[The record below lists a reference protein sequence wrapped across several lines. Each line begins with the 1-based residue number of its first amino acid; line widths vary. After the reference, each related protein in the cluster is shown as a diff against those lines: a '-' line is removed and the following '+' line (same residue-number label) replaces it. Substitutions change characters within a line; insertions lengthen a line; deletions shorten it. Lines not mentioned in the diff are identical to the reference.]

1 MTNKRQGLTK
11 KTNLPSKVQHQGSKM
26 SKVVN
31 FYSVGLVCSLSMALV
46 AYQYSGTSME
56 DVGEQ
61 IALKLLEILPRKQQ
75 ENFDSF
81 PTSSSNDSDEVNPR
95 QRVVTETE
103 DAILLTKESK
113 FNPVGH
119 YNAKQAMEKRYEGLQ
134 NICMKYS
141 DFMRPERAM
150 LSQVVPYERYI
161 YDPQSDLAM
170 CKLDRVAKASFVT
183 FFNRG
188 YVGGTTVDGK
198 KSNFKSNFPRSLKDA
213 RKAIIVR
220 HPLERLVSAY
230 RSKYEKVFNAHTNE
244 EEGGEIT
251 FQDFVDIILR
261 GPMEYAEFLEEN
273 NLHGQSVAIDTGMI
287 DGLGDSAAWD
297 PYWKQCGVCNPLN
310 QPHYIL
316 HLDHIKEDS
325 KVFAELLGN
334 RSGQLDWTETLWQPK
349 SGIREIEEH
358 YFSQI
363 SKNDIRDL
371 FDKYRLDHEL
381 FGFSPDYYIALGQ
394 DS

>member
-1 MTNKRQGLTK
+1 MTNKRQGSTK
-11 KTNLPSKVQHQGSKM
+11 KTNSSPKAENQQSKM

-31 FYSVGLVCSLSMALV
+31 LYSVGLVCSLSMALV

-75 ENFDSF
+75 DNFDSF
-81 PTSSSNDSDEVNPR
+81 PTSKSNGSDEVSAPPSTSTENPI
-95 QRVVTETE
+95 V
-103 DAILLTKESK
+103 LTKESK

-119 YNAKQAMEKRYEGLQ
+119 YNAKQAMEKRFEALQ
-134 NICMKYS
+134 NTCMKYS
-141 DFMRPERAM
+141 DFMRPERGM
-150 LSQVVPYERYI
+150 LNQDVPYERYL
-161 YDPQSDLAM
+161 YDPQSDFAM
-170 CKLDRVAKASFVT
+170 CKVDRVAKQSFTT

-188 YVGGTTVDGK
+188 YVGGATVDGK
-198 KSNFKSNFPRSLKDA
+198 KSSFKNNFPRSLQDA
-213 RKAIIVR
+213 KKAIIVR

-244 EEGGEIT
+244 EEGGEIS

-261 GPMEYAEFLEEN
+261 GPIEYAEFLEEN

-325 KVFAELLGN
+325 VVLAELLGN
-334 RSGQLDWTETLWQPK
+334 RNGQLDWTETVWQPK
-349 SGIREIEEH
+349 SGIRELEEH

-371 FDKYRLDHEL
+371 YDKYRLDHEL
-381 FGFSPDYYIALGQ
+381 FGFAPDYYIALGHD